1 MTEQLV
7 FYIAHYRNKE
17 SACILL
23 NYCVKSIHQHYPEA
37 SIVVCES
44 PSTYETK
51 AYDISGVLWIE
62 NPIPNSSCIGCFKDY
77 LTRYRD
83 KNVKAIFLHDS
94 MVLKGRFEEN
104 RLALPFGF
112 IWHFTSFHEPR
123 KILSINLGK
132 YLFNMMVSA
141 DMDTDDYTGCFGM
154 AIYGNYNSIETL
166 WKEIPFEEFI
176 GTEKRTDVLLDMERI
191 IGATAFLHGLVKL
204 TENFSLCGDIFK
216 FPNAFQ
222 HTFTNQTYQEIQDFS
237 YMQPCVKF
245 WGGRT
250 LTL

>member
-94 MVLKGRFEEN
+94 MVLKGRFEEK
-104 RLALPFGF
+104 RLAMPFGF
-112 IWHFTSFHEPR
+112 IWHFVGLHEP
-123 KILSINLGK
+123 KYLLSETLGK
-132 YLFNMMVSA
+132 YLFNTLVTG

-154 AIYGNYNSIETL
+154 ALYGNYRSIETL
-166 WKEIPFEEFI
+166 WKEIPFEEFMK
-176 GTEKRTDVLLDMERI
+176 TEERRHVLLDMERI
-191 IGATAFLHGLVKL
+191 IGAVAFRSGLVKI
-204 TENFSLCGDIFK
+204 TEEFSLCGNIFD
-216 FPNAFQ
+216 FPNAFYNV
-222 HTFTNQTYQEIQDFS
+222 FTKESYEEIQNFP
-237 YMQPCVKF
+237 YRHACVKF
-245 WGGRT
+245 WGGRAI
-250 LTL
+250 L